1 MQNAE
6 CRMQNFA
13 RILHSAFIILHFAMP
28 TVLFPHFDYPAIEE
42 RFASW
47 QARTRFRE
55 SGSAVLAYAPDDR
68 ASDVVGE
75 VETTHV
81 VVVTDPLLLPSRNLS
96 RRLLTELKGSVEA
109 VLPSTNQPENPA
121 QQQSV
126 EAYATLRDLEAATA
140 RLEAR
145 QPDVQRMVWD
155 DSDPFVFACR
165 ADMLDAMDVP
175 LREVLTGKSVAVS
188 RNDYVHRWSSMRGQA
203 RLDLLD
209 RIAKDAKTVLE
220 FGCGEATLGAA
231 LKQRQKCRVVGI
243 ELDRNAAA
251 MARKRIDDVYCGDA
265 REIIAIMHE
274 QFDWIIGGDIIEH
287 LDDPWTF
294 LSDLRRIAKPG
305 GRLLLSVPNIA
316 HAAIVS
322 DLLGGRF
329 DYVYMGL
336 TCVGHLRFF
345 TRQSVLELLAIAGWK
360 AESVESQPL
369 QPSVGGDA
377 LLRALEDSRIPY
389 SQDDLLAPGYYV
401 IARNG

>member
-1 MQNAE
+1 MAT
-6 CRMQNFA
+6 
-13 RILHSAFIILHFAMP
+13 I
-28 TVLFPHFDYPAIEE
+28 LFPHFDHPAIEE

-55 SGSAVLAYAPDDR
+55 GGLDVLAYSPEDR
-68 ASDVVGE
+68 ASDVAGE

-81 VVVTDPLLLPSRNLS
+81 VVVTDPLVLPSKNLV
-96 RRLLTELKGSVEA
+96 RRLLAELKGSVEA
-109 VLPSTNQPENPA
+109 VLPVTNQPENRV

-126 EAYATLRDLEAATA
+126 DAYATLRDLEAATA

-145 QPDVQRMVWD
+145 PADVQRVTWD
-155 DSDPFVFACR
+155 RSDPFVFACR
-165 ADMLDAMDVP
+165 ADMLDTMDLP
-175 LREVLTGKSVAVS
+175 LREALAGKSVAVS

-209 RIAKDAKTVLE
+209 RIPMDAKSILE
-220 FGCGEATLGAA
+220 FGCGEAPLGAA

-243 ELDRNAAA
+243 ELDKHAAA
-251 MARKRIDDVYCGDA
+251 IAGKRIDDVYCGDA

-274 QFDWIIGGDIIEH
+274 TFDWIIGGDIIEH

-294 LSDLRRIAKPG
+294 LSDLRGIAKPG
-305 GRLLLSVPNIA
+305 GRLLLSLPNLA
-316 HAAIVS
+316 HASVVA
-322 DLLGGRF
+322 DLLAGRF

-345 TRQSVLELLAIAGWK
+345 TRQSVLDMLSIAGWTP
-360 AESVESQPL
+360 EVVEPQPR

-377 LLRALEDSRIPY
+377 LLRALEEARLPFSR
-389 SQDDLLAPGYYV
+389 DDLLAPGYYV
-401 IARNG
+401 TARNG